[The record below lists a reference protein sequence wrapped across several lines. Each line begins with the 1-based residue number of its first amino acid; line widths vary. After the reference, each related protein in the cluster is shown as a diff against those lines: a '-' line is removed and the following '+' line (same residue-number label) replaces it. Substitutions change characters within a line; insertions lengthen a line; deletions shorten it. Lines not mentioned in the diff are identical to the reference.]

1 MKKIFYTILSFAGF
15 TANAQCDVTAVT
27 APYTASSAI
36 KTYTLNG
43 ATGSPLSPNMYDYN
57 FGASAG
63 TANNIQNLTGFTAC
77 GNAYLPI
84 ASLPIQVYFRRGTA
98 TPSRSI
104 LYYHGL
110 NIPAAGASNT
120 MLKLERPYE
129 ESMETIFNGYNN
141 FNAGTDNIFVN
152 QGDGNGN
159 NNNIERADVIFP
171 MGATIADVTKA
182 GIALFERGDNNAH
195 DAFSIAIVTAIDGS
209 NNPTAYHSTIKV
221 MANGGYGN
229 TVLLNAGGGTDL
241 DYYILRKEISSS
253 NNLQHSAFVS
263 QNMGGVFF
271 KFSDFGIANGT
282 TVYGYSIMANDAG
295 ATIGANFLSYGT
307 VSNPYKNNTSSANGG
322 LDLVAITGIANLT
335 GILPIKFTNLSVQ
348 KSNNSCFVNWE
359 IENADDVHHFEI
371 EQSLDGTHF
380 TKMGMEV
387 KTLATAYTFS
397 DANFNTAF
405 KYYRIK
411 AINADGTFYYSKVQ
425 FVKNN
430 SLLNAEYLSAMPLQK
445 DFIQMSIKATAK
457 EEVVAKLVSL
467 SGQILSTQKINLVNG
482 NNFVQ
487 INLPKTVTSNQT
499 IILQVKGVQ
508 LDYKKT
514 IIKM

>member
-1 MKKIFYTILSFAGF
+1 MKKIFYTILFFTSFA
-15 TANAQCDVTAVT
+15 ANAQYDVTAVT
-27 APYTASSAI
+27 APYSASSAV
-36 KTYTLNG
+36 KAYTLNG
-43 ATGSPLSPNMYDYN
+43 ATSSPLSPNMYDYT

-63 TANNIQNLTGFTAC
+63 TTNNIQNLTSFNSC
-77 GNAYLPI
+77 GNTYLPI
-84 ASLPIQVYFRRGTA
+84 VSLPIQVYFRRGMA
-98 TPSRSI
+98 TPDRSI

-110 NIPAAGASNT
+110 NTPAVGAGNIT
-120 MLKLERPYE
+120 LKLERPYE

-141 FNAGTDNIFVN
+141 FNAGTDNLFTN
-152 QGDGNGN
+152 TGDGNGD

-171 MGATIADVTKA
+171 TGAKIADVTVA

-195 DAFSIAIVTAIDGS
+195 DAFSIALITSIDGS

-229 TVLLNAGGGTDL
+229 TVLLGSNPGTHL
-241 DYYILRKEISSS
+241 DYYILRKEIATA
-253 NNLQHSAFVS
+253 NNLQYAALVS

-271 KFSDFGIANGT
+271 KFSDFGIPNGT

-295 ATIGANFLSYGT
+295 AATGANFLTYGT
-307 VSNPYKNNTSSANGG
+307 GANPYKNNTTNAVGG

-348 KSNNSCFVNWE
+348 KSNGSSFINWE
-359 IENADDVHHFEI
+359 IENAEDVHHFEI

-380 TKMGMEV
+380 TAMGTAA
-387 KTLATAYTFS
+387 KTIATAYTFA
-397 DANFNTAF
+397 DNDFKTAY

-411 AINADGTFYYSKVQ
+411 AINVDGAFYYSQIQ

-430 SLLNAEYLSAMPLQK
+430 SSSNIEYLSAMPLQK

-457 EEVVAKLVSL
+457 EEVLAKIVSL
-467 SGQILSTQKINLVNG
+467 SGQVLSTQKINLVNG

-487 INLPKTVTSNQT
+487 INLPKTITSNQT
-499 IILQVKGVQ
+499 IILQVKGSQ
-508 LDYKKT
+508 IDYKKT